1 LQARFKIAKMQAK
14 EKANR
19 ADRKADIKHKG
30 ALEVELL
37 CLQFQREESL
47 RHHDNLA
54 AQRTHELEML
64 NRQVELERAKAGG
77 PMYNINNID
86 PAFR

>member
-1 LQARFKIAKMQAK
+1 MQAK

-19 ADRKADIKHKG
+19 ADRKADSKHKHKG

-37 CLQFQREESL
+37 HLQFQREESL
-47 RHHDNLA
+47 RHHQNLA
-54 AQRTHELEML
+54 AQCTHELEML
-64 NRQVELERAKAGG
+64 NRQVELECAKAGG
-77 PMYNINNID
+77 LMYNINNID